1 MHGSKMGTKTLG
13 SRLAEFG
20 CGLDA
25 KALPATVIEA
35 LKLAVLDCLA
45 AALAGVNEPVSRRV
59 VDLVKQDGSSG
70 PATLIGHPVKAS
82 MTNAAFANG
91 TTAHACD
98 YDDSSWTMWTHPTAA
113 VLPALLAAAET
124 RNLSGRDVLAALAVG
139 LEIEKAIGIGIQ
151 PDHYKTGWHP
161 TGTLGVFG
169 AAAAASRAFGLDRP
183 RFQAALGIAASC
195 SAGIRIN
202 VGTMTKP
209 LHVGFAARNGVEA
222 ARLAEAGV
230 TSNAAAFEG
239 EDGFFQVYA
248 PKRSEPER
256 AADTLGDPFEVIEP
270 GLVYKLYPCCAD
282 LHASVDAIL
291 ALKEEHGLTPQNVR
305 RIQAGITPL
314 AHNNSPYPAPET
326 PLQAKFSQE
335 YVLAAALVRG
345 RLGLSEFKQPSIDDP
360 AVREVMKR
368 VSVKISPEL
377 SGAGSIS
384 FSSPAMV
391 DVETTD
397 GRVFHKLVRDLR
409 GSPKNRL
416 TAADLEPKFLQCAD
430 VALKPEAA
438 RKALQL
444 ISDLDSLPNIAP
456 LMSVL
461 STAKN

>member
-1 MHGSKMGTKTLG
+1 MGTTTLG
-13 SRLAEFG
+13 SQLAEFG

-25 KALPATVIEA
+25 RALPAPVVDA

-59 VDLVKQDGSSG
+59 VDLVTQDGSTG
-70 PATLIGHPVKAS
+70 PASLIGYPAKTSIA
-82 MTNAAFANG
+82 NAAFANG

-113 VLPALLAAAET
+113 VLPALLAVAEA
-124 RNLSGRDVLAALAVG
+124 RNLSGLDVLAALAVG

-151 PDHYKTGWHP
+151 PDHYKAGWHP

-169 AAAAASRAFGLDRP
+169 AAAAASRAFGLDRQY
-183 RFQAALGIAASC
+183 FQAALGIAASC

-209 LHVGFAARNGVEA
+209 LHVGFAARNGVDA

-230 TSNAAAFEG
+230 TSNPAAFEG
-239 EDGFFQVYA
+239 EDGYLQVYA
-248 PKRSEPER
+248 PAKSDPVG
-256 AADTLGDPFEVIEP
+256 AAGTLGNPFEVIDP

-291 ALKEEHGLTPQNVR
+291 ELKVEHGLTPSKVR
-305 RIQAGITPL
+305 HIRCGITPL
-314 AHNNSPYPAPET
+314 AHNNSPYPSPET

-335 YVLAAALVRG
+335 YVVAAALVRG
-345 RLGLSEFKQPSIDDP
+345 RLGLHEFKQPSVDDP
-360 AVREVMKR
+360 AIRDVMKR
-368 VSVKISPEL
+368 VSVTIPPEL
-377 SGAGSIS
+377 SGADSIS

-391 DVETTD
+391 DVETVD
-397 GRVFHKLVRDLR
+397 GRKLHKLVRDLR

-416 TAADLEPKFLQCAD
+416 TAQDLEPKFLQCA
-430 VALKPEAA
+430 EAA
-438 RKALQL
+438 LQPDAARNALRL
-444 ISDLDSLPNIAP
+444 ISDLDSLSTIRP
-456 LMSVL
+456 LMAIL
-461 STAKN
+461 SPARA